1 MAANQTDTLK
11 RVGENLYV
19 NDHGTYFAW
28 FSVAGKQI
36 KRSLKTTDKALARRR
51 LAELREKGSRLHGR
65 EQRNIHFDE
74 LVKMWLKSI
83 RNEVKESVYV
93 RRIVCMNQLTP
104 FFRGASVRSIGIQQI
119 EKWKI
124 ARSGEIAPRTFNK
137 ELETLN
143 HVLRY
148 ARDVKGLLL
157 ENPAEKIR
165 SRKAA
170 VAVVQIPGKDQFRA
184 LVAEI
189 RKEPQAVRSG
199 AADFVEFLGYSGL
212 RLGEAIAVQ
221 WCDVSFDLGTL
232 SVTGGEE
239 GTKNHEA
246 HSLPLF
252 PPLRRLLERMQHK
265 REDALNHE
273 GRIFGFQHIRQAL
286 MSACK
291 RAGLRP
297 FGALRLQVA
306 GALSC
311 PGHNRPPEPLFASPM
326 FPHNHP
332 PDVTLFF

>member
-1 MAANQTDTLK
+1 MAANQTDALQ

-36 KRSLKTTDKALARRR
+36 KRSLKTTDKTLARRR
-51 LAELREKGSRLHGR
+51 LSELREKGSRLHGG
-65 EQRNIHFDE
+65 EKKNIHFDE
-74 LVKMWLKSI
+74 LVKMWLESI
-83 RNEVKESVYV
+83 RNEVKESTYV
-93 RRIVCMNQLTP
+93 RRIVCLNQLTP
-104 FFRGASVRSIGIQQI
+104 FFKGASVRSIGIQQI

-165 SRKAA
+165 NRKAD
-170 VAVVQIPGKDQFRA
+170 VSVVQIPDKDQFCA

-199 AADFVEFLGYSGL
+199 AADFVELLGYSGL

-221 WCDVSFDLGTL
+221 WCDVNFDLGTL
-232 SVTGGEE
+232 LVTGGEE
-239 GTKNHEA
+239 GTKITRHVHCRFSHRCGDCWSGYSTNGKTR
-246 HSLPLF
+246 SITMGGF
-252 PPLRRLLERMQHK
+252 SDFSISGRRLCRRANVPGYRTSAIMQCVISSARMPS
-265 REDALNHE
+265 RPDA
-273 GRIFGFQHIRQAL
+273 I
-286 MSACK
+286 SK
-291 RAGLRP
+291 
-297 FGALRLQVA
+297 
-306 GALSC
+306 
-311 PGHNRPPEPLFASPM
+311 
-326 FPHNHP
+326 
-332 PDVTLFF
+332 

>member
-1 MAANQTDTLK
+1 
-11 RVGENLYV
+11 
-19 NDHGTYFAW
+19 
-28 FSVAGKQI
+28 
-36 KRSLKTTDKALARRR
+36 
-51 LAELREKGSRLHGR
+51 
-65 EQRNIHFDE
+65 
-74 LVKMWLKSI
+74 MWLESS
-83 RNEVKESVYV
+83 RNEVKESTYV
-93 RRIVCMNQLTP
+93 RRIVCLNQLTP
-104 FFRGASVRSIGIQQI
+104 FFKGASVRSIGIQQI

-221 WCDVSFDLGTL
+221 WCDVNFDLGTL
-232 SVTGGEE
+232 LVTGGED

-246 HSLPLF
+246 RSLPLF
-252 PPLRRLLERMQHK
+252 SPLRRLLERMQHERK
-265 REDALNHE
+265 GVLKHD

-291 RAGLRP
+291 RAGLPHFSHHAMRH
-297 FGALRLQVA
+297 FFCSNAIEAGYDFKVIAGWLGHKDGGVLVARTYGHLRNEHSAAMAKRITFDVNTEPEEIANVVA
-306 GALSC
+306 IT
-311 PGHNRPPEPLFASPM
+311 R
-326 FPHNHP
+326 
-332 PDVTLFF
+332 

>member
-1 MAANQTDTLK
+1 MAANQTDALK

-36 KRSLKTTDKALARRR
+36 KRSLKTTDKTLARRR
-51 LAELREKGSRLHGR
+51 LAELREKGARLHGG

-74 LVKMWLKSI
+74 LVKMWLESI
-83 RNEVKESVYV
+83 RNEVKESTYV
-93 RRIVCMNQLTP
+93 RRIVCLNQITP
-104 FFRGASVRSIGIQQI
+104 FFKGASVRSIGIQQI

-124 ARSGEIAPRTFNK
+124 ARSGVIAPRTFNK

-165 SRKAA
+165 NHKADA
-170 VAVVQIPGKDQFRA
+170 AVVQIPGKEQFCA
-184 LVAEI
+184 LVAEL

-212 RLGEAIAVQ
+212 RLGEAIAVM
-221 WCDVSFDLGTL
+221 WCDVNFELATL
-232 SVTGGEE
+232 LVTGGEE

-246 HSLPLF
+246 RSLPLF
-252 PPLRRLLERMQHK
+252 PPLRSLLERMRQERK
-265 REDALNHE
+265 GTLNHE
-273 GRIFGFQHIRQAL
+273 GRIFGFQHVRHGPTSTLQRT
-286 MSACK
+286 SAK
-291 RAGLRP
+291 THRRAMRHTPNHWWSHG
-297 FGALRLQVA
+297 GALLSVVA
-306 GALSC
+306 AAC
-311 PGHNRPPEPLFASPM
+311 
-326 FPHNHP
+326 NHTGGNTP
-332 PDVTLFF
+332 